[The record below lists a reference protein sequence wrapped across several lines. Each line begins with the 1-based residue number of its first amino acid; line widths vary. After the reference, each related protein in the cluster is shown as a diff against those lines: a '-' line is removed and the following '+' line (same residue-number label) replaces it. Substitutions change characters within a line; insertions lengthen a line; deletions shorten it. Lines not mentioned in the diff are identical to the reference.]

1 MKSLL
6 RFWFLFGFWGLFGL
20 CHLCFGIC
28 EQDEAM
34 QQRDWPERY
43 SATYGFELMIDHNG
57 LIIVSSADSTSQAYK
72 LGVRP
77 GMEILGWNTL
87 PIRRK
92 LESMKVRK
100 YRKLFPVI
108 TDQNIRLMLLTRG
121 RPGETAEVFF
131 MTPTGN
137 NWGVRLS
144 ARLLDY

>member
-6 RFWFLFGFWGLFGL
+6 RFCFLFGVLGLFGF
-20 CHLCFGIC
+20 CQLCFGIC
-28 EQDEAM
+28 EQDAAM
-34 QQRDWPERY
+34 QQSNWPERY
-43 SATYGFELMIDHNG
+43 AGSYGFELMIDHNG

-92 LESMKVRK
+92 LETMKVRK
-100 YRKLFPVI
+100 YRKLFSVMA
-108 TDQNIRLMLLTRG
+108 DQNLRLMLLTRG

-131 MTPTGN
+131 MTPSGN
-137 NWGVRLS
+137 NWGVRLKVLKS
-144 ARLLDY
+144 SP